1 MTELGIKTC
10 VEILREA
17 FPQTYQKF
25 TAEMFKG
32 LFTVWKIQFS
42 NFEDSQVY
50 LALNEVL
57 AEAEF
62 PPAIATIKKHLVKE
76 ENENEEEVWRVLLKA
91 GRNDIA
97 YAREEWEKLPDKL
110 KEVTTPQTLV
120 EIGRA
125 SDEAVRFIKKDIMA
139 VYSER
144 KQAKRQELLT
154 SFANV
159 PQLEGK

>member
-1 MTELGIKTC
+1 MTETGIKKC
-10 VEILREA
+10 IEALRA
-17 FPQTYQKF
+17 TFPQTYKNF
-25 TAEMFKG
+25 TAEMFKD
-32 LFTVWKIQFS
+32 LIAIWKIQFS
-42 NFEDSQVY
+42 NFEDLPVFV
-50 LALNEVL
+50 ALNDVL

-144 KQAKRQELLT
+144 KQTKRQELLT